1 MLYKFNQAPAGDD
14 VKIEDFPK
22 LSDIVQEETHGIVAD
37 LSIAIKANE
46 SEDKMQSC
54 ILPRTTFEYEK
65 SNLVSKLNTV
75 KGLNP
80 PIALQN
86 STKSL
91 LVSKTLLECRFKAFD
106 QSVFKIYSDKP
117 RDESYEL
124 YHFMRIRQTQVYC
137 GMSPQFK
144 HIYILNTL
152 ENDANLIIFVPMKP
166 G

>member
-1 MLYKFNQAPAGDD
+1 MLYKFNQTPANED

-22 LSDIVQEETHGIVAD
+22 LSDVAQEETHGIVAD

-46 SEDKMQSC
+46 SEEKMQSC
-54 ILPRTTFEYEK
+54 ILPRTSYEYEK
-65 SNLVSKLNTV
+65 SNQVANLKALKDLPPPMTV
-75 KGLNP
+75 D
-80 PIALQN
+80 N
-86 STKSL
+86 STTSL
-91 LVSKTLLECRFKAFD
+91 LTSKTVLECRFKAFD
-106 QSVFKIYSDKP
+106 QSVFKIYSEKP